1 MSRTEYDPTPH
12 AQDVPHVQDATI
24 PPPAPLSED
33 SEQRHALAAFVH
45 VTLAVQARA
54 MHRARVT
61 CTGGPR
67 CPRGSGGGSTPR
79 PPGGDPHAGRA
90 GLGGQAPPGGL
101 CGAPARLS
109 VVARLD
115 PYGSGSRVRRG
126 VVRLAPLVRSG
137 SSPLRCQR
145 ACCCCHG
152 ASAACARSQ
161 RSRVHVESCHFT
173 PRSSSLSHPAW
184 PSICVARSTKR
195 ASSES
200 AAFGAGVQASG
211 TRRRSGPYR

>member
-12 AQDVPHVQDATI
+12 AHDVPHVHDTTI
-24 PPPAPLSED
+24 PPPAPASAD

-45 VTLAVQARA
+45 VTLAVQAR
-54 MHRARVT
+54 
-61 CTGGPR
+61 CTRPRRGAGGPR
-67 CPRGSGGGSTPR
+67 GPGGSGGGSTPR

-90 GLGGQAPPGGL
+90 GLGGEAPRGGP
-101 CGAPARLS
+101 CGAPSRLS
-109 VVARLD
+109 VVARWD
-115 PYGSGSRVRRG
+115 PPGSGSRVSRG

-152 ASAACARSQ
+152 ASAACAWSQ